1 MDPAGM
7 VETGGGPGVTGQTF
21 LNCLDTEAFVEV
33 APEDFALEETQSAWL
48 FLRQGDPEGDGW
60 SLTLHGGV
68 THIPLEDFNLVAGDP
83 ADFAQVIMNG
93 TESWYA
99 LGEDAARL
107 LGAMSQLSSGSTFR
121 SALPEGGEMALVCS
135 GPAMGHESHRL
146 FRSDN
151 GADYTPV
158 QSDLDRQYA
167 RVAEGM
173 CFVSDQVG
181 FISFRWEQINGYRA
195 PNLYRTADGG
205 ATWQRVDL
213 PMGEFTTENG
223 YAGMHVTAL
232 EFIDSQNGALTVGMY
247 YNGEEDGL
255 TCAFATADGGQTWT
269 AVDAGPSQTP

>member
-1 MDPAGM
+1 M
-7 VETGGGPGVTGQTF
+7 
-21 LNCLDTEAFVEV
+21 
-33 APEDFALEETQSAWL
+33 
-48 FLRQGDPEGDGW
+48 
-60 SLTLHGGV
+60 
-68 THIPLEDFNLVAGDP
+68 AGDP

-93 TESWYA
+93 AEIWYA

-135 GPAMGHESHRL
+135 GPAMGYESHWL
-146 FRSDN
+146 FRSGN

-205 ATWQRVDL
+205 ATWQRVEL
-213 PMGEFTTENG
+213 PMGDITTDNG
-223 YAGMHVTAL
+223 YSGMHITAMEFSDARTGAVTVEFYAGGTEEAL
-232 EFIDSQNGALTVGMY
+232 SCSFS
-247 YNGEEDGL
+247 
-255 TCAFATADGGQTWT
+255 TADGGLTWT
-269 AVDAGPSQTP
+269 ALGAP